1 MLQRPAV
8 LTYHGVG
15 AATDEQDPSRLV
27 VTPARLRSHIA
38 HLQGRGYR
46 FLRASDLVGREV
58 RSGEAVLTFDDG
70 FLDWRTG
77 LLPVL
82 EELKVPATLYVN
94 PGLWGG
100 QHADVHGPPGRL
112 LDRAQ
117 AAELAASPW
126 VELGSHALTH
136 RDLRTL
142 DDATVRDEL
151 VGSKAV
157 IEDLTQRPCLTHAYP
172 FGLYDERVVAAAEEA
187 GYQLAWDWL
196 PGRWER
202 PLAAPRMPAPT
213 RDGALVLALKLVGV
227 RRRWG
232 R

>member
-15 AATDEQDPSRLV
+15 AATDDQDPSQLV
-27 VTPARLRSHIA
+27 VSPERLRA
-38 HLQGRGYR
+38 HVRLLQRRGYR
-46 FLRASDLVGREV
+46 FLRASELVGREA
-58 RSGEAVLTFDDG
+58 RRGEAVLTFDDG
-70 FLDWRTG
+70 FLDWRTR

-82 EELKVPATLYVN
+82 EELQVPATLYVN

-142 DDATVRDEL
+142 DDATLRDEL
-151 VGSKAV
+151 VGSKAAL
-157 IEDLTQRPCLTHAYP
+157 EDLTQQPCHTHAYP
-172 FGLYDERVVAAAEEA
+172 FGLYDERVVDAAAAA
-187 GYQLAWDWL
+187 GYRLAWDWV
-196 PGRWER
+196 PGPWQRS
-202 PLAAPRMPAPT
+202 LAAPRLPAPT
-213 RDGALVLALKLVGV
+213 RAGAVVLALKLVGI
-227 RRRWG
+227 RRRWV